1 MEAPF
6 KKRLTLLFMS
16 FIILSITPASCT
28 SAGTNSSQKAAEE
41 NKKIIKKDDK
51 YKNGELLVK
60 FKEGVTEEEIGN
72 INKGRGTEVIEVIKG
87 IGVYRLKII
96 SNKSVED
103 MVEAYSNDPRI
114 EYAEPNYIQR
124 TMERGIK

>member
-1 MEAPF
+1 MESPF
-6 KKRLTLLFMS
+6 KKILTPLFMS

-28 SAGTNSSQKAAEE
+28 SAGTNSSQKAEEE

-60 FKEGVTEEEIGN
+60 FKEGVTEEEIKA
-72 INKGRGTEVIEVIKG
+72 INKDMGAEVMEFIKG
-87 IGVYRLKII
+87 IRVYRLKII

-103 MVEAYSNDPRI
+103 MVEAYSKDPRI

-124 TMERGIK
+124 TMDNIAK